1 MISVFDVETSF
12 QLNDEGKK
20 DPSAKNPDNFLVSL
34 GINDEYIFFKHREFK
49 GVPNRK
55 VIQDILDKTTLLVG
69 HNIKFDLLW
78 LWEAGFKYDGRVC
91 DTMLVEYIFNRGIKR
106 SLTLKDCCAFRGV
119 IQKSDLTE
127 PYLKNNISFENIPIG
142 IVEEYG
148 RLDVKAT
155 RSLFDA
161 QMSQLKKPQH
171 KHLIKTIQNMCQF
184 VVVLTKM
191 EDNGIYIDRKALDEV
206 EKDFQT
212 EYDALR
218 VKIDEE
224 IYARMGDTKINPASP
239 EQLSWLIYGVQVKNK
254 KEWARIFN
262 LGIDKV
268 TKKQKRRPRF
278 TIKQLKKIFDSQLEP
293 VYKTKAEQC
302 PVCKGRG
309 TIQKIKVDG
318 SPYKNLSKCSECK
331 GEGFIYKKLN
341 DKAGFSGKIT
351 SVMEISEGGF
361 KSDRLTLVKISKTA
375 NEDLKLFVEKIVRYN
390 ALETY
395 LSTFVDGIKKF
406 TTDKGF
412 LYPRFMQ
419 TVTSTGRLSS
429 RNPNFQNQPRG
440 STFPIR
446 KVISSRFDGG
456 SIMEIDYAQLE
467 FRTAVFLAQDKQG
480 MKDIRNGVDVHQYT
494 ADIIGCSRQE
504 AKPHTFKPLYGG
516 MSGSEDEKRYYS
528 AFLKKYPDIKAWHE
542 KLQNEAIR
550 TKVVTLPTGRQY
562 AFPKVERMSWGGSSF
577 STQIKNYPV
586 QGFATA
592 DIVPLACIN
601 IQELLEEHKTKSLLI
616 NTVHDSIVADV
627 FPGEE
632 RVVASCL
639 NNGCLG
645 VIQRMKDMYG
655 IDFNVPLDV
664 ELKVGS
670 NWLDTKIYAS

>member
-20 DPSAKNPDNFLVSL
+20 DPSAKNPNNFLVSL

-49 GVPNRK
+49 GIPNRK

-78 LWEAGFKYDGRVC
+78 LWEAGFKYNGRVC

-224 IYARMGDTKINPASP
+224 IYTRMGDTKINPASP

-254 KEWARIFN
+254 KEWSRIFN

-331 GEGFIYKKLN
+331 GEGFVYKKLN
-341 DKAGFSGKIT
+341 DKAGFSGKVT

-419 TVTSTGRLSS
+419 TVTATGRLSS

-480 MKDIRNGVDVHQYT
+480 IEDINNGVDVHQYT

>member
-12 QLNDEGKK
+12 QILEDGST
-20 DPSAKNPDNFLVSL
+20 DPSAKNPNNFLVSL
-34 GINDEYIFFKHREFK
+34 GINDEYIFFKHRDYK
-49 GVPNRK
+49 GIPNRK

-91 DTMLVEYIFNRGIKR
+91 DTMLVEYVLNKGVKR
-106 SLTLKDCCAFRGV
+106 PLSLKACCEFRGV
-119 IQKSDLTE
+119 VQKSDLTAQ
-127 PYLKNNISFENIPIG
+127 YMKDKISFQYIPIH

-155 RSLFDA
+155 RSLFDS
-161 QMSQLKKPQH
+161 QMLQLKKPQH
-171 KHLIKTIQNMCQF
+171 RHLIKTIQNMCQF

-218 VKIDEE
+218 VKIDEQ
-224 IYARMGDTKINPASP
+224 IYIRMGDTKINPASP
-239 EQLSWLIYGVQVKNK
+239 EQLSWLMYGIKVKDK
-254 KEWARIFN
+254 KQWAKIFN
-262 LGIDKV
+262 LGIDKL
-268 TKKQKRRPRF
+268 TKKQKRRPKF
-278 TIKQLKKIFDSQLEP
+278 TPAQLKKIFAKHLEP
-293 VYKTKAEQC
+293 VYKTRAEQC
-302 PVCKGRG
+302 PVCKGKG
-309 TIQKIKVDG
+309 TVQKIKVNG
-318 SPYKNLSKCSECK
+318 EPWSKLSKCSECK
-331 GEGFIYKKLN
+331 GEGFVYTPLPE
-341 DKAGFSGKIT
+341 KAGFYATVT
-351 SVMEISEGGF
+351 SVMDIAEGGF
-361 KSDRLTLVKISKTA
+361 KTDKITLVKLAKTGD
-375 NEDLKLFVEKIVRYN
+375 EFFKRFVEKITRYN

-406 TTDKGF
+406 TTEKGF
-412 LYPRFMQ
+412 LYPSFMQ
-419 TVTSTGRLSS
+419 HVTATGRLSS

-446 KVISSRFDGG
+446 KVISSRFEGG

-480 MKDIRNGVDVHQYT
+480 MKDIQNGVDVHQYT

-516 MSGSEDEKRYYS
+516 MSGTENERKYYS
-528 AFLKKYPDIKAWHE
+528 AFLKKYPDIKVWHE
-542 KLQNEAIR
+542 KLQDEAIR

-562 AFPKVERMSWGGSSF
+562 AFPKAERMSWGGSSF

-601 IQELLEEHKTKSLLI
+601 IQELLEEHNTKSLLI

-627 FPGEE
+627 SPGEE
-632 RVVASCL
+632 SLVASCL
-639 NNGCLG
+639 NKGCLG
-645 VIQRMKDMYG
+645 VIQRMKDMYD

-670 NWLDTKIYAS
+670 NWLDTKVYA

>member
-49 GVPNRK
+49 GIPNRK
-55 VIQDILDKTTLLVG
+55 IIQDILDKTTLLVG

-78 LWEAGFKYDGRVC
+78 LWEAGFKYNGRVC

-224 IYARMGDTKINPASP
+224 IYTRMGDTKINPASP

-254 KEWARIFN
+254 KEWSRIFN

-331 GEGFIYKKLN
+331 GEGFVYKKLN
-341 DKAGFSGKIT
+341 DKAGFSGKVT

-480 MKDIRNGVDVHQYT
+480 IEDINNGVDVHQYT